1 MQLIDHVSITV
12 RDIEAARP
20 FYRAIMTALGA
31 TVAYEQPDAIGFG
44 ERNGPTV
51 AHHSYLSVF
60 RSDRAA
66 PDPRRHWCFKASST
80 EAVRAF
86 HAAGLAAG
94 GSDAGPPGSRSYHAG
109 YYAAFLLDPEGNKVE
124 AVFHGGAD
132 GPPGRPASGEAH
144 GPRALS
150 SRPASRDQRAR
161 RRGTI
166 RLASVAANSPP
177 PGTR

>member
-66 PDPRRHWCFKASST
+66 PDPRRHWCFKAPSA

-124 AVFHGGAD
+124 AVFHDGGRCIARRFGGA
-132 GPPGRPASGEAH
+132 
-144 GPRALS
+144 
-150 SRPASRDQRAR
+150 RAR
-161 RRGTI
+161 E
-166 RLASVAANSPP
+166 P
-177 PGTR
+177 